1 MKTSEEI
8 NELSTSLI
16 MLQSELS
23 NIGKDSKGYGYNY
36 TSLEKLL
43 EYVRPLMTKN
53 GLGLIQTPTN
63 IDNRIGVT
71 TRLIHKSGQ
80 FIEDTL
86 LMDKSSLAKM
96 NDYQVAGSI
105 ITYFRR
111 YAVSSILGI
120 ASDEDV
126 DAVISQQQPKQPQ
139 VQQVQLI
146 SQEQVLELEHLIS
159 EHKRDKVKLLAY
171 YKINKLDDIPL
182 SNYATIKAQITAE
195 KK

>member
-1 MKTSEEI
+1 MKTSEKI
-8 NELSTSLI
+8 NELSSSLI
-16 MLQSELS
+16 QLQSELN

-43 EYVRPLMTKN
+43 DYVRPLMSKHN
-53 GLGLIQTPTN
+53 LGVIQTPTN

-86 LMDKSSLAKM
+86 LMDKSNLAKM

-120 ASDEDV
+120 ASDEDTDV
-126 DAVISQQQPKQPQ
+126 NIPKEQPQ
-139 VQQVQLI
+139 VQQPVLI
-146 SQEQVLELEHLIS
+146 NEGQVMSLEGLIQKSGADREKFLNAYKLNRLEDMPINLF
-159 EHKRDKVKLLAY
+159 ENALKALNKKLEG
-171 YKINKLDDIPL
+171 K
-182 SNYATIKAQITAE
+182 
-195 KK
+195 